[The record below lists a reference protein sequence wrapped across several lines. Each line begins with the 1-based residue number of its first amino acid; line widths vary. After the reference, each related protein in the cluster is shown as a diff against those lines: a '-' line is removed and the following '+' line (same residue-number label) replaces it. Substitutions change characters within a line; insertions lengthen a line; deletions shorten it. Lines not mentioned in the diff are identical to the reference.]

1 MVSIKDNV
9 ITITRGDTL
18 ETTVAISLQSGEP
31 YVPAEGD
38 RIRFALKS
46 AYRDNEPIIVKA
58 IPNDTMVLR
67 LEAEDTKQLTAR
79 RTPYVYDVELTTPDG
94 TVDTFIANGNF
105 YVLEEVD

>member
-9 ITITRGDTL
+9 ITLTRGDTL
-18 ETTVAISLQSGEP
+18 ETTVSVSLQSGEP

-38 RIRFALKS
+38 RIRFALKGT
-46 AYRDNEPIIVKA
+46 YRDPEPIITKA
-58 IPNDTMVLR
+58 IPNDTMILR

-94 TVDTFIANGNF
+94 TVDTFIANGSF